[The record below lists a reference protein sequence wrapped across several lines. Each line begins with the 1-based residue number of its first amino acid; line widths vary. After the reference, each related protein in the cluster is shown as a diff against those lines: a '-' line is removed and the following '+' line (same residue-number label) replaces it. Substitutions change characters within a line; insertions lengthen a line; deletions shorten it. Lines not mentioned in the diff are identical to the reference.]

1 VTSSLSARAP
11 RIRGARALFTG
22 RSGGV
27 STGEHAGLNLARQ
40 VGDDESAVEHNR
52 ALLAAEIGAPL
63 VFVEQVHSADVHVL
77 PALDAEAPNASGA
90 ADEPAPV
97 VRADAI
103 VTDRTDVALAIMVAD
118 CLPVLLSDPVAGVV
132 AAAHAGRR
140 GLLDGVLE
148 ATLAEMSRL
157 GARPEDTTASIG
169 PAICGACYEVPA
181 QMREDAARRLPAT
194 AATTSWGT
202 PALDLRAGAV
212 SVLRAAGLPTEAI
225 DAEHPCTLEDE
236 RFYSYRRS
244 AATGRFAGVLRRA

>member
-1 VTSSLSARAP
+1 MTTPLSARAP

-22 RSGGV
+22 RPGGV
-27 STGEHAGLNLARQ
+27 STGEHAGLNLARH
-40 VGDDESAVEHNR
+40 VGDDETAVERNR

-63 VFVEQVHSADVHVL
+63 VFVEQVHSADVHAL
-77 PALDAEAPNASGA
+77 PAQEVPAQGPASGDPA
-90 ADEPAPV
+90 PAPV

-132 AAAHAGRR
+132 AASHAGRR

-181 QMREDAARRLPAT
+181 PMREDAARRLPGT
-194 AATTSWGT
+194 ASTTSWGT

-212 SVLRAAGLPTEAI
+212 SVLCAAGLPAEAI

-244 AATGRFAGVLRRA
+244 ARTGRFAGVLRRA

>member
-1 VTSSLSARAP
+1 VTSPLSARAP
-11 RIRGARALFTG
+11 RSRGARALFTG
-22 RSGGV
+22 REGGV
-27 STGEHAGLNLARQ
+27 STGEHAGLNLARH
-40 VGDDESAVEHNR
+40 VGDDEHAVERNR
-52 ALLAAEIGAPL
+52 ELLAAEIGAPL

-77 PALDAEAPNASGA
+77 PEADALPAQD
-90 ADEPAPV
+90 PAPV

-103 VTDRTDVALAIMVAD
+103 VTDRADVALAIMVAD

-148 ATLAEMSRL
+148 ATLEQMRRL
-157 GARPEDTTASIG
+157 GSRPGDITASIG

-181 QMREDAARRLPAT
+181 QMREDAAARLPAT
-194 AATTSWGT
+194 ASTTRWGT

-212 SVLRAAGLPTEAI
+212 DVLREAGLPAEAI

-236 RFYSYRRS
+236 RFFSYRRS
-244 AATGRFAGVLRRA
+244 ATTGRFVGVLRRA